1 MTRSSWNEDVVP
13 LDVRA
18 LIAAGR
24 AEGPSGEALERTLKV
39 LGVATVGAA
48 GAVAVATEAAAATV
62 ASASATG
69 AVVNGAVASLPGAAA
84 AAAGAAAAGGTVAV
98 GASGA
103 AAGSAALG
111 GAGVSAGIGV
121 ALAQWVGVGAV
132 SAAVLIGGSRLMLGE
147 PAGAPPP
154 SASVAA
160 TASAPRS
167 PTPPLLRR
175 SPLANPA
182 ATVPAAGPP
191 ALSEAARPGA
201 PDRVAEAAPQLSPAE
216 IKQLRE
222 TQLQQELLLLDA
234 ARLAL
239 DANEPERALVFLDE
253 HRSRFVSAPQLRPE
267 ASALR
272 MRAQLALGHTS
283 EARATA
289 QELLRAN
296 PTGPHSS
303 RAKQIISGSSP

>member
-1 MTRSSWNEDVVP
+1 MTRSSWNEDVEP

-18 LIAAGR
+18 LLEAGR
-24 AEGPSGEALERTLKV
+24 AEGPSSEALERTLKV

-48 GAVAVATEAAAATV
+48 GAVTVATEAAAATV
-62 ASASATG
+62 ASASAT
-69 AVVNGAVASLPGAAA
+69 AAA
-84 AAAGAAAAGGTVAV
+84 VGTGAV

-132 SAAVLIGGSRLMLGE
+132 GAAVLIGGSRLMLE
-147 PAGAPPP
+147 DPAGAPQS

-160 TASAPRS
+160 TASAPRR
-167 PTPPLLRR
+167 PTPSLPGRAPLL
-175 SPLANPA
+175 NPA
-182 ATVPAAGPP
+182 ASVPAAEPLLP
-191 ALSEAARPGA
+191 NEPARPGA
-201 PDRVAEAAPQLSPAE
+201 SDRVSEAAPQLSAAE

-239 DANEPERALVFLDE
+239 DAHEPERALVFLDE

-289 QELLRAN
+289 QDLLRTN